1 MHTRMGVRLHTCTH
15 IYTHVHTQSFEGF
28 RCNTFSRDNEY
39 IMNVELI
46 GVHVDILL
54 CVFSVIPSNTH
65 TYCLC
70 YSEKY
75 APAQ

>member
-1 MHTRMGVRLHTCTH
+1 MHAHTHAHTH
-15 IYTHVHTQSFEGF
+15 THTHSPLKDLDAIRFQETMNIV
-28 RCNTFSRDNEY
+28 
-39 IMNVELI
+39 NVELI